1 MTLLSIAADI
11 LWIIALSIM
20 ASASLT
26 AWRRMSPETKV
37 PMQGD
42 ARKALRL
49 KRDLALGLPIGLAFA
64 FGAVLLWGHRSVT
77 SLSYDLIFFGL
88 RATLAAIIALMQLQW
103 LRGALTALE
112 AEGALKS

>member
-1 MTLLSIAADI
+1 MTRLSIAADV

-26 AWRRMSPETKV
+26 AWRRMTQDTRA

-42 ARKALRL
+42 PRKALRL
-49 KRDLALGLPIGLAFA
+49 KRDVALGLPLVLAFA
-64 FGAVLLWGHRSVT
+64 FGAVLLWGHRSQTTIV
-77 SLSYDLIFFGL
+77 YDVIFFGL
-88 RATLAAIIALMQLQW
+88 RATLAAVIAIMHLQW
-103 LRGALTALE
+103 LKGALAALE